1 MILVRDIFQLKFG
14 RMREAMDLWKQLLS
28 SMSQSGYVPD
38 RLLTD
43 LTGQYYTLIME
54 STFESMGDFE
64 KTMKEEIGTD
74 DWRRQYQKFVDL
86 VDSGR
91 REIFT
96 IVPVGEH
103 AGTQHKAQATA
114 KVGASR

>member
-14 RMREAMDLWKQLLS
+14 KARDAMNLWKKMLPL
-28 SMSQSGYVPD
+28 MAVSGHTPD

-54 STFESMGDFE
+54 STFENLAEYESAFSETVVSDE
-64 KTMKEEIGTD
+64 
-74 DWRRQYQKFVDL
+74 WRKSYAKFVEL

-91 REIFT
+91 REIFS
-96 IVPVGEH
+96 IVPVGE
-103 AGTQHKAQATA
+103 KEKVESRATA
-114 KVGASR
+114 KVAAGR

>member
-14 RMREAMDLWKQLLS
+14 KARDAMNLWNEMLPL
-28 SMSQSGYVPD
+28 MSGSGHTPD

-54 STFESMGDFE
+54 STFENLAEYEMAFSDTVVSDE
-64 KTMKEEIGTD
+64 WRKSYMKFTE
-74 DWRRQYQKFVDL
+74 L

-96 IVPVGEH
+96 IVPVGERERVESR
-103 AGTQHKAQATA
+103 ATA
-114 KVGASR
+114 KVGAAK